1 MSRTK
6 IESLTQEQIARF
18 PEYVRNWTDI
28 GLCTAPASRE
38 AAEEAIYEIY
48 RAAGKERPRKIV
60 WCGSPL
66 SQGLTRAII
75 LDKKMVSE
83 IGASVWAS
91 VRDSVGASVGDS
103 VGASVRDSVRASVW
117 ASVWASVGDSL
128 RASVGASVGDSV
140 GASVR
145 DSVGDSVGA
154 SVRDS
159 VGASVGD
166 SVGASVR
173 DSVRASVWASVWA
186 SVGDSLR
193 ASVGASV
200 GDSVGASVRD
210 SVRASVRASVGA
222 SVGASVWASVRASVG
237 DSVGAS
243 VWDSVRASV
252 RDSVGAS
259 VRASVGDSVR
269 ASVGDSVWASV
280 GDSVWASVRASV
292 RASVWASVWA
302 SVRDSVWAS
311 VWDSVGDSV
320 WASVRDSVGASVRAS
335 VGASVWA
342 SVGASAYGQ
351 HDASWLAFYKF
362 FHDECKLVEQTEKLE
377 GLWLLAKSAGWM
389 LPHENICWVSERHNI
404 LERDER
410 GLLHNLT
417 GPACAYPDGWA
428 IYAVHGVRV
437 PSDIIEDRST
447 ITVARIEAETNAE
460 VRRVM
465 IDLYGSKRYLVDSG
479 ATVIQE
485 LAPDH
490 YIVGLRTAR
499 LLRKEVPNDETI
511 IMVDVLNST
520 PEPDGSVKRYQL
532 RIDPSAYEGLASRDC
547 LAAVASTWR
556 RPDGSLAFKRPQ
568 DYQPVFES

>member
-1 MSRTK
+1 
-6 IESLTQEQIARF
+6 
-18 PEYVRNWTDI
+18 
-28 GLCTAPASRE
+28 
-38 AAEEAIYEIY
+38 
-48 RAAGKERPRKIV
+48 
-60 WCGSPL
+60 
-66 SQGLTRAII
+66 
-75 LDKKMVSE
+75 MVSE
-83 IGASVWAS
+83 IGDSVGASVWA
-91 VRDSVGASVGDS
+91 SVGASVGDS
-103 VGASVRDSVRASVW
+103 VGASVGASVW
-117 ASVWASVGDSL
+117 DSVG
-128 RASVGASVGDSV
+128 ASVGASVRDSVRDSVWASVRDSVGDSVRASV

-159 VGASVGD
+159 VRASVWG

-173 DSVRASVWASVWA
+173 DSVR
-186 SVGDSLR
+186 
-193 ASVGASV
+193 
-200 GDSVGASVRD
+200 
-210 SVRASVRASVGA
+210 
-222 SVGASVWASVRASVG
+222 
-237 DSVGAS
+237 
-243 VWDSVRASV
+243 
-252 RDSVGAS
+252 
-259 VRASVGDSVR
+259 
-269 ASVGDSVWASV
+269 
-280 GDSVWASVRASV
+280 
-292 RASVWASVWA
+292 
-302 SVRDSVWAS
+302 
-311 VWDSVGDSV
+311 DSV
-320 WASVRDSVGASVRAS
+320 WASVRDSVGDSV
-335 VGASVWA
+335 
-342 SVGASAYGQ
+342 YGQ

-362 FHDECKLVEQTEKLE
+362 FHDECKLVEQTGKLE
-377 GLWLLAKSAGWM
+377 GLWLLAKSAGWA

-410 GLLHNLT
+410 GLLHNLI

>member
-1 MSRTK
+1 MSRTR

-28 GLCTAPASRE
+28 GLCTARASRE
-38 AAEEAIYEIY
+38 AAEDAIRQMY
-48 RAAGKERPRKIV
+48 RAGGKEPPRKIV

-83 IGASVWAS
+83 IGASV
-91 VRDSVGASVGDS
+91 
-103 VGASVRDSVRASVW
+103 
-117 ASVWASVGDSL
+117 
-128 RASVGASVGDSV
+128 
-140 GASVR
+140 
-145 DSVGDSVGA
+145 GDSVGA

-159 VGASVGD
+159 VGASVG
-166 SVGASVR
+166 
-173 DSVRASVWASVWA
+173 A
-186 SVGDSLR
+186 SVG
-193 ASVGASV
+193 G
-200 GDSVGASVRD
+200 
-210 SVRASVRASVGA
+210 
-222 SVGASVWASVRASVG
+222 
-237 DSVGAS
+237 
-243 VWDSVRASV
+243 
-252 RDSVGAS
+252 
-259 VRASVGDSVR
+259 
-269 ASVGDSVWASV
+269 
-280 GDSVWASVRASV
+280 
-292 RASVWASVWA
+292 
-302 SVRDSVWAS
+302 
-311 VWDSVGDSV
+311 
-320 WASVRDSVGASVRAS
+320 
-335 VGASVWA
+335 
-342 SVGASAYGQ
+342 SAYGQ

-460 VRRVM
+460 IRRVM